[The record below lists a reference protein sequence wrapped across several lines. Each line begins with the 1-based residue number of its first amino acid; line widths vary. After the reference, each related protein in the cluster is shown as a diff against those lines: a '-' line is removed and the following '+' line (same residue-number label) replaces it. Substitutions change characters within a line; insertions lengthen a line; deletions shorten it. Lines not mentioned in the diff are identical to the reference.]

1 MRPFQ
6 FHLKLKAQCCFCIID
21 SLQIIIEATNI
32 FILTFQP
39 LFAHMRRLSLLL
51 ICFTVI
57 SLQAQK
63 KQLTIPVV
71 NVQEDS
77 TYFSQTKFRQIGPYR
92 GGRSAAVCGSYRDIN
107 TFYMGATGG
116 GVWKTTDGG
125 SNWKNISDKYFG
137 GSIGSI
143 AVSEMDENI
152 IYVGEGENTM
162 RGNVSEGIN
171 GMWKSADGG
180 RTWSNTGL
188 KNARH
193 ITNILI
199 HPRNTDI
206 VWVSVQ
212 GHLFGPSDERG
223 VYKTIDGGKNW
234 RKVLYSGH
242 AQAGA
247 IDLVMEPGNPNI
259 LYASTWNVIRTP
271 YSLES
276 GGNGSAL
283 WKSTDGGETWTNL
296 MNKKGMPQNEI
307 IGIIGITV
315 SATNPQ
321 KLYALIES
329 NSKGLYSSDDGGEHW
344 KKITDNADLC
354 QRSWYF
360 SKLFCDPKDERTL
373 YVLNVGMYRSR
384 DGGHNWEEIYTP
396 HGDHHD
402 LWIDP
407 ANPNRMVVGDDGGA
421 QVSFDAGAN
430 WSTYYNQPTAQFY
443 RVSTDNSFPYRIL
456 GAQQDNSTVRIRSR
470 SIGGSITEADWEETA
485 GSESGYVVA
494 DPLNPDI
501 VYGGNYQG
509 YLSRY
514 DHKTDENRSISVWPV
529 ESLGDGVIAAK
540 YRFQWNFPIFFS
552 PHNPRKLYAAG
563 NMLFATENE
572 GQSWKAISGDL
583 TTNDTSKQK
592 SSGGPITKDNTSVEY
607 YCTVFTAAECVLE
620 KDVLWTGSDDGLIH
634 ISRDGGNTWKNV
646 TPPEAPKW
654 MMWNCIET
662 SPYDKGTAYFAGTK
676 YKSDDFAPYLFK
688 TTDYGKTWQRINN
701 GIPALHFTRAIRADR
716 KKKGLLYCGTEY
728 GLYISYDDGANWKS
742 FQLNLPLVPITDITI
757 KNNDLIIAT
766 QGRSFWVLDD
776 LTTVQQKMN
785 NVTKNTWHVYNPVP
799 VYRSEGYVNE
809 RVGNNGTNPPN
820 GVVLQYWLNEEK
832 AKDTI
837 QVAVYNNKS
846 ELIQIWSPNAKKQE
860 DQLHYEAG
868 MNKLV
873 WNLEYPSTEKVDNLI
888 MWNGAVISGLKV
900 TPGKYTVRFK
910 SKTDS
915 IDVEAEVLANP
926 NNKMTQADYEAQV
939 NFLLQVK
946 NKFNDIQKTIKQI
959 RSLRE
964 QINGFTAPLDTTKH
978 KEVLTLADSIQ
989 TGITRIEEAL
999 YQTKARSPQDVLNY
1013 PIRINDQMASIYYY
1027 AASGNTAPAQQAY
1040 DAFKEL
1046 SALADK
1052 QLSAFKALQ
1061 ENELQQLNKL
1071 IHQKLI
1077 PVISVNE
1084 ED

>member
-1 MRPFQ
+1 MIQIHLYLLFNPYLHVMRRVIIVI
-6 FHLKLKAQCCFCIID
+6 ACII
-21 SLQIIIEATNI
+21 S
-32 FILTFQP
+32 
-39 LFAHMRRLSLLL
+39 
-51 ICFTVI
+51 I

-63 KQLTIPVV
+63 KQVAAIGI
-71 NVQEDS
+71 NQQQDS
-77 TYFSQTKFRQIGPYR
+77 IYFSQVKFRQLGPFR
-92 GGRSAAVCGSYRDIN
+92 GGRSAAVCGSYKDIN

-116 GVWKTTDGG
+116 GVWKTTDAG

-137 GSIGSI
+137 GSIGAV
-143 AVSEMDENI
+143 AVSEIDENI

-171 GMWKSADGG
+171 GMWKSVDGG
-180 RTWSNTGL
+180 RTWLNIGL

-199 HPRNTDI
+199 HPRNTDW

-212 GHLFGPSDERG
+212 GHLFGPSEDRG
-223 VYKTIDGGKNW
+223 VYKTTDGGKTW
-234 RKVLYSGH
+234 RMVLYSGH
-242 AQAGA
+242 PQAGA

-276 GGNGSAL
+276 GGTGSGL
-283 WKSTDGGETWTNL
+283 WKSTDGGETWTSL

-315 SATNPQ
+315 NAANPQ
-321 KLYALIES
+321 KLYALIECS
-329 NSKGLYSSDDGGEHW
+329 SKGLYSSDDGGENW
-344 KKITDNADLC
+344 KKITDKADLC

-384 DGGHNWEEIYTP
+384 DGGYNWEEIFTP

-407 ANPNRMVVGDDGGA
+407 SNPNRMIVGDDGGA
-421 QVSFDAGAN
+421 QISFDAGAN

-443 RVSTDNSFPYRIL
+443 RVSTDNAFPYHIL
-456 GAQQDNSTVRIRSR
+456 GAQQDNSTVRIKSR
-470 SIGGSITEADWEETA
+470 SFGGSITEADWEETA
-485 GSESGYVVA
+485 GSESGFVVA

-514 DHKTDENRSISVWPV
+514 DHKTDENRSVSVWPV

-572 GQSWKAISGDL
+572 GQNWKAISGDL

-607 YCTVFTAAECVLE
+607 YCTIFTAAECALE

-634 ISRDGGNTWKNV
+634 ISRDGGNNWKNV
-646 TPPEAPKW
+646 TPPDAPKW
-654 MMWNCIET
+654 MMWNCVET
-662 SPYDKGTAYFAGTK
+662 SPFDKGTAYFAGTR
-676 YKSDDFAPYLFK
+676 YKSDDYAPYLYK
-688 TTDYGKTWQRINN
+688 TTDYGVTWQRINN
-701 GIPALHFTRAIRADR
+701 GISSLHFTRAIRADR
-716 KKKGLLYCGTEY
+716 KIRGLLYCGTEY
-728 GLYISYDDGANWKS
+728 GLYTSYDDGVNWKP

-776 LTTVQQKMN
+776 LTVVQQRMMDVMKSN
-785 NVTKNTWHVYNPVP
+785 WHVYKPVP
-799 VYRSEGYVNE
+799 TYRSNGYMHKHS
-809 RVGNNGTNPPN
+809 GNNGANPPN
-820 GVVLQYWLNEEK
+820 GVVINYWLKEDK
-832 AKDTI
+832 ANDTI
-837 QVAVYNNKS
+837 TVSVYNSKK
-846 ELIQIWSPNAKKQE
+846 ELIHVWSRHAEKDAEKLNYAT
-860 DQLHYEAG
+860 G
-868 MNKLV
+868 MNKLI
-873 WNLEYPSTEKVDNLI
+873 WNLEYAPTEKVDDLV
-888 MWNGAVISGLKV
+888 MWNGSVISGLKV
-900 TPGKYTVRFK
+900 APGKYTIRFK
-910 SKTDS
+910 TNTDS
-915 IDVEAEVLANP
+915 MDVEAEVLANP

-939 NFLLQVK
+939 NFLLEVK

-959 RSLRE
+959 RLLRE
-964 QINGFTAPLDTTKH
+964 QLTEFTEPLDSIKH
-978 KEVLTLADSIQ
+978 KEVLILADTIQ
-989 TGITRIEEAL
+989 SRITRVEETL
-999 YQTKARSPQDVLNY
+999 YQTRARSPQDVLNY
-1013 PIRINDQMASIYYY
+1013 PIRINDQMASIYNF

-1040 DAFKEL
+1040 DAYKEL
-1046 SALADK
+1046 SLRADK
-1052 QLSAFKALQ
+1052 ELSIFKAIQ
-1061 ENELQQLNKL
+1061 QNELQQLNNL

-1077 PVISVNE
+1077 PVISIDE
-1084 ED
+1084 AD